1 VPFPAAGLAL
11 VVRFFGVVLSVAR
24 VAFAILSFTPVSG
37 D

>member
-1 VPFPAAGLAL
+1 LAL